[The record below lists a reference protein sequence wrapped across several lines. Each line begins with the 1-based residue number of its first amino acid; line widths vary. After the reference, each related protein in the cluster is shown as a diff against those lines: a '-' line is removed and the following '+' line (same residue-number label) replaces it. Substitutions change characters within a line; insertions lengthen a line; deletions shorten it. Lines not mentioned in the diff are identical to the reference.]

1 MTYERA
7 IEIIEKEFSLK
18 DNSLN
23 TKIIKT
29 GMTYDG
35 ANSFC
40 VCLYN
45 SDKGVIITDLGKTKD
60 VFDEV
65 PKEEWESLCKE
76 RDFNFEHWKIVRNFA
91 SIKDVYDFI
100 EFLDF
105 ISNKY
110 WDEVLDDKD

>member
-7 IEIIEKEFSLK
+7 IEIIEKEFSLR

-60 VFDEV
+60 IFDEV
-65 PKEEWESLCKE
+65 TKEEWESLCKE
-76 RDFNFEHWKIVRNFA
+76 HNFKFEHWKIVRDFV
-91 SIKDVYDFI
+91 SVKDVYDFI

-110 WDEVLDDKD
+110 WDEVQDETD